1 MSIPIF
7 TIANCPTF
15 IKCTLAY
22 GHFNSVHP
30 GHIRYLKNAAS
41 KGENLVVAIL
51 PDKIIGNKRLYKFTQ
66 MERAESLTALNIVD
80 GILLLSDEKNALENA
95 IKKLK
100 PNHLVLGTEFEKT
113 EDPEIKSAINIMKNH

>member
-7 TIANCPTF
+7 TVDNSPNF

-51 PDKIIGNKRLYKFTQ
+51 PDTINGNKRPYKFSQ
-66 MERAESLTALNIVD
+66 IEESRRLN
-80 GILLLSDEKNALENA
+80 SYKYYRWN
-95 IKKLK
+95 
-100 PNHLVLGTEFEKT
+100 
-113 EDPEIKSAINIMKNH
+113 SSS